1 MTRTVHSTAHNQ
13 AQTATL
19 PAWKLN
25 LERDDALKWMRR
37 KLPKAR
43 DLEISLYY
51 HPMLGC
57 EFDWHG
63 PRGKLIKIN
72 ILVDLVS
79 GRAFA
84 ASPWTNES
92 FEAPEMQL
100 QADNAH
106 AISAPEPSI
115 ELTKAKDTARSVAHV
130 LVTRK
135 RRFVGVGHLA
145 KITRDVHF
153 LKPNW
158 WITGSH
164 RGRDLELTL
173 DGVTGKHYVFS
184 G

>member
-1 MTRTVHSTAHNQ
+1 MTLTVPSNTQ
-13 AQTATL
+13 RQTQTATL

-25 LERDDALKWMRR
+25 IDRDDALKWVRR

-43 DLEISLYY
+43 DVEMSLYY

-63 PRGKLIKIN
+63 PREKLIKIN

-84 ASPWTNES
+84 ASPWTIES
-92 FEAPEMQL
+92 FDDPEVQL

-106 AISAPEPSI
+106 AISAPGPSI
-115 ELTKAKDTARSVAHV
+115 NMSKAKETARSVAHV
-130 LVTRK
+130 LVTRE
-135 RRFVGVGHLA
+135 RRFGGVGHIA

-164 RGRDLELTL
+164 RGRDLELIL

>member
-1 MTRTVHSTAHNQ
+1 MTLTEHTDAG
-13 AQTATL
+13 AQVATL

-25 LERDDALKWMRR
+25 IDHDEALRWMRR

-43 DLEISLYY
+43 DVATSLYY
-51 HPMLGC
+51 HPMLGS

-84 ASPWTNES
+84 AAPWTDKS
-92 FEAPEMQL
+92 FSAVEAEL
-100 QADNAH
+100 QANNAH
-106 AISAPEPSI
+106 IISTPEPRVDMV
-115 ELTKAKDTARSVAHV
+115 TAQQTARTVAQV

-135 RRFVGVGHLA
+135 RRFGGVGKLDQH
-145 KITRDVHF
+145 TRDVQF

-158 WITGSH
+158 WITGTH
-164 RGRDLELTL
+164 RGTDLELIL

>member
-1 MTRTVHSTAHNQ
+1 MTLTVHSTTQ
-13 AQTATL
+13 SQTQTTTL
-19 PAWKLN
+19 PAWKLKVDR
-25 LERDDALKWMRR
+25 EDALKWMRR

-43 DLEISLYY
+43 DVEMSLYY

-92 FEAPEMQL
+92 FDAPEMQL

-115 ELTKAKDTARSVAHV
+115 DISKAKETARSVAHV

-135 RRFVGVGHLA
+135 RRFGGVGNLA
-145 KITRDVHF
+145 KATRDVHF

-158 WITGSH
+158 WITGGH
-164 RGRDLELTL
+164 RGRDLELIL